1 MIHVW
6 PRAHAPLAFLHRYLR
21 LVWFLLAAALL
32 LALAAQIR
40 GLAL

>member
-6 PRAHAPLAFLHRYLR
+6 PRAHAPLAFLHRFLW
-21 LVWFLLAAALL
+21 LAWFLLAAALL
-32 LALAAQIR
+32 LALVEKLR